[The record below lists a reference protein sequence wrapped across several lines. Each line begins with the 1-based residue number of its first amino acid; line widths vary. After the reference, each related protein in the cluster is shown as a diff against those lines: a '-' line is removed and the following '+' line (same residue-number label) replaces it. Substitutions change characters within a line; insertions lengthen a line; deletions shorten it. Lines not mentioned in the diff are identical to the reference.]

1 MSTACYLGKLVRMV
15 LFSHTDI
22 TDHRKQ
28 NLNATKLL
36 SYLSLRNKKI
46 KDRLMINKIIAS
58 KSSKCS
64 YILLNQSNYIIYTC
78 EIMKLSHQFQVSH
91 RPFLTAVT
99 TPVLND

>member
-1 MSTACYLGKLVRMV
+1 
-15 LFSHTDI
+15 
-22 TDHRKQ
+22 
-28 NLNATKLL
+28 
-36 SYLSLRNKKI
+36 
-46 KDRLMINKIIAS
+46 MINKIIAS